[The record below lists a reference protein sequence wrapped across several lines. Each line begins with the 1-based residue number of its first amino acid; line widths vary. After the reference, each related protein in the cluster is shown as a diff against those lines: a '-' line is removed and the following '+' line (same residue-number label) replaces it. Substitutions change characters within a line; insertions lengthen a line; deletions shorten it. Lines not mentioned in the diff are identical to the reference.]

1 MLSTKLK
8 AMILLGFF
16 VQLVSNKSNDDD
28 DDVRQYDTV
37 ELVQLSYLH

>member
-1 MLSTKLK
+1 
-8 AMILLGFF
+8 MILLGFF

-28 DDVRQYDTV
+28 DDDDDDVRQYDTV